1 MRRFLSLFLVF
12 LLALRGLAG
21 DAMAMGL
28 TPLPVVIAVSA
39 AQETLKTLEKQ
50 DHTTLHASQHST
62 QTDHALMEHAVHEA
76 DALAAESGHHHSD
89 MAHGQNAHAE
99 HSASADHAH
108 STCSSQ
114 AESSTSDCHP
124 HEGHCTLCGIC
135 HSTLATPQWRG
146 LPACRAEQQP
156 LAALAQS
163 FASATAAP
171 LIKPPIS

>member
-28 TPLPVVIAVSA
+28 TPLPVVIAASA

-50 DHTTLHASQHST
+50 DHATRHASQHAS
-62 QTDHALMEHAVHEA
+62 QANHALMDHTAHEA
-76 DALAAESGHHHSD
+76 DARAAEAGHHHPD
-89 MAHGQNAHAE
+89 MAHSQAAHAE
-99 HSASADHAH
+99 HSADHAH
-108 STCSSQ
+108 SMCSAQ
-114 AESSTSDCHP
+114 AESGASDCHQ

-135 HSTLATPQWRG
+135 HSTFATPQWLG

-156 LAALAQS
+156 LAAFAQN
-163 FASATAAP
+163 FVSATAAQ